1 MFLTDS
7 QYEELRVLARDPRAD
22 SVVAGRARM
31 VLWRHDGLSV
41 DRIAELADVSG
52 PTVRTWLARYQR
64 SGVEGLRNTPHPG
77 KPRQV
82 SAEVRSRIMAV
93 TRATPPAATGLSH
106 WSSRELAK
114 YLKQHEGIEVSHEF
128 IAQLWREHGLKP
140 HRLDTFKLSS
150 DPQFAA
156 KVADIVGLY
165 LDPPSSAVVLCVDEK
180 SGIQALDRTQP
191 LLPMTFDK
199 TEKRTHDYVRHGT
212 VNLFAAFNVTTG
224 DVTGECYPKRGSE
237 EFLAFMTKVAA
248 QYADREVHVVID
260 NLSTHFTPE
269 VQAWLSDNENITFH
283 RTPVG
288 ASWLNQVETWFGLI
302 TRQAIRRGTFSSVK
316 QLIKTITNYITNW
329 NVTCKPFAW
338 TATADEI
345 LAKVKW
351 VESEVRKLTGH

>member
-1 MFLTDS
+1 M
-7 QYEELRVLARDPRAD
+7 
-22 SVVAGRARM
+22 
-31 VLWRHDGLSV
+31 
-41 DRIAELADVSG
+41 
-52 PTVRTWLARYQR
+52 RTWLARYQR
-64 SGVEGLRNTPHPG
+64 AGAEGLRNIPHPG
-77 KPRQV
+77 KRRQV
-82 SAEVRSRIMAV
+82 SAEVCSRIIAV
-93 TRATPPAATGLSH
+93 TRGTPPARTGLSH

-114 YLKQHEGIEVSHEF
+114 YLKQHEGIEVSHDF

-140 HRLDTFKLSS
+140 HRVDTFKLST
-150 DPQFAA
+150 DPEFAA

-212 VNLFAAFNVTTG
+212 VNLFAAFNVMTG
-224 DVTGECYPKRGSE
+224 DVTGECHPKRGSE
-237 EFLAFMTKVAA
+237 EFLAFMRKVAE

-269 VQAWLSDNENITFH
+269 VQAWLVDNPNITFH

-316 QLIKTITNYITNW
+316 QLIKAITNYITNW
-329 NVTCKPFAW
+329 NAACKPFAW